1 MGVENP
7 QMATFLDDCWSIL
20 VRFGSPDLRS
30 GALGVKKGRGTVSPY
45 SRGEFRPKTADFSQN
60 RENMLALPPLV
71 VIYF

>member
-1 MGVENP
+1 
-7 QMATFLDDCWSIL
+7 MATCLADFWSIL

-60 RENMLALPPLV
+60 REKKMLPPLV

>member
-1 MGVENP
+1 
-7 QMATFLDDCWSIL
+7 MATFLADFWSIL

-60 RENMLALPPLV
+60 REKIFSPPPLV